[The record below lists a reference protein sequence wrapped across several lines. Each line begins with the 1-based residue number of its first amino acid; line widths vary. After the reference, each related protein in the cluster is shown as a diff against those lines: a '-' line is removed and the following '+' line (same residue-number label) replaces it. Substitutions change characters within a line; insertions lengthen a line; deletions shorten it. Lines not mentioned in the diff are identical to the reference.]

1 MLERLRELILH
12 RELLFNMIVKE
23 LKVKYKR
30 SVLGF
35 LWSFMNPLIMLAVFS
50 LVFSILARNPMNW
63 FVVYLMAGLFPWLFF
78 VNSITQSVGSVV
90 GNPGLVKKVYFPR
103 EVLTLGAVGA
113 NIFHFVMQ
121 MLILLI
127 FLLIIGWHFSIYILY
142 LPLVMLLEIVFATGL
157 SLFVAA
163 ANVYLRD
170 IQHFTDVATMAWF
183 WLTPIVYVIGT
194 VMRFGGW
201 FKVYLLNQMTN
212 INELY
217 VYIIYN
223 PKHYAPLS
231 YVGGPKISGK
241 FPGVLRLWSLFKQP
255 PVVYLS
261 FWGILGTIVGSVA
274 LLILGYYYFTVKE
287 RGFAE
292 QI

>member
-1 MLERLRELILH
+1 MIERLKDLWLH
-12 RELLFNMIVKE
+12 RELLFNMTRKE

-35 LWSFMNPLIMLAVFS
+35 LWSFMTPLIMLAVFG
-50 LVFSILARNPMNW
+50 LVFSILARTSMNW
-63 FVVYLMAGLFPWLFF
+63 FVVYLMSGLFPWLFF
-78 VNSITQSVGSVV
+78 SNSLMGSVGSVV

-103 EVLTLGAVGA
+103 EVLTLGAIGA

-121 MLILLI
+121 MLILLV
-127 FLLIIGWHFSIYILY
+127 FLVIIGWHFSINILY
-142 LPLVMLLEIVFATGL
+142 LPLVMLLEIVFTTGL
-157 SLFVAA
+157 SLFIAA

-170 IQHFTDVATMAWF
+170 IQHFTEVATMAWF

-194 VMRFGGW
+194 VMGVLGGW
-201 FKVYLLNQMTN
+201 FKVYLLNPMTN
-212 INELY
+212 ISELY
-217 VYIIYN
+217 VYVIYN
-223 PKHYAPLS
+223 PRYYAPLS
-231 YVGGPKISGK
+231 YVSGPK
-241 FPGVLRLWSLFKQP
+241 KQP

-261 FWGILGTIVGSVA
+261 FWGILGTIIGSVA
-274 LLILGYYYFTVKE
+274 LLIFGYWYFTVKE

>member
-1 MLERLRELILH
+1 MIERLKDLWLH
-12 RELLFNMIVKE
+12 RELLFNMTRKE

-35 LWSFMNPLIMLAVFS
+35 LWSFMTPLIMLAVFG
-50 LVFSILARNPMNW
+50 LVFSILARTSMNW
-63 FVVYLMAGLFPWLFF
+63 FVVYLMSGLFPWLFF
-78 VNSITQSVGSVV
+78 SNSLMGSVGSVV

-103 EVLTLGAVGA
+103 EVLTLGAIGA

-121 MLILLI
+121 MLILLV
-127 FLLIIGWHFSIYILY
+127 FLVIIGWHFSINILY
-142 LPLVMLLEIVFATGL
+142 LPLVMLLEIVFTTGL
-157 SLFVAA
+157 SLFIAA

-170 IQHFTDVATMAWF
+170 IQHFTEVATMAWF

-194 VMRFGGW
+194 VMGVLGGW
-201 FKVYLLNQMTN
+201 FKLYLLNPMTN
-212 INELY
+212 ISELY
-217 VYIIYN
+217 VYVIYN
-223 PKHYAPLS
+223 PRYYAPLS
-231 YVGGPKISGK
+231 YVSGPK
-241 FPGVLRLWSLFKQP
+241 KQP

-261 FWGILGTIVGSVA
+261 FWGILGTIIGSVA
-274 LLILGYYYFTVKE
+274 LLIFGYWYFTVKE

>member
-1 MLERLRELILH
+1 MIDRLKDLWLH
-12 RELLFNMIVKE
+12 RELLFNMTRKE

-35 LWSFMNPLIMLAVFS
+35 VWSFVTPLIMLAVFS
-50 LVFSILARNPMNW
+50 LVFSILSPNKYISW
-63 FVVYLMAGLFPWLFF
+63 FL
-78 VNSITQSVGSVV
+78 VNSLMQSVGSVV

-103 EVLTLGAVGA
+103 EVLPLGAIGA

-121 MLILLI
+121 MLILLV
-127 FLLIIGWHFSIYILY
+127 FLLVIGWHFSIYILY

-157 SLFVAA
+157 SLFLAA

-170 IQHFTDVATMAWF
+170 VQHFTEVATMAWF
-183 WLTPIVYVIGT
+183 WLCPIVYT
-194 VMRFGGW
+194 VGRVQDVLKGG
-201 FKVYLLNQMTN
+201 FKLYLLNPMTN
-212 INELY
+212 IVEMY
-217 VYIIYN
+217 QYIIYN
-223 PKHYAPLS
+223 PRVYAHAS
-231 YVGGPKISGK
+231 YARVNQ
-241 FPGVLRLWSLFKQP
+241 QP

-261 FWGILGTIVGSVA
+261 FWAITGTIILSI
-274 LLILGYYYFTVKE
+274 LLLVFGFLYFTRKE

>member
-1 MLERLRELILH
+1 MIERLKDLWLH
-12 RELLFNMIVKE
+12 RELLFNMTRKE

-35 LWSFMNPLIMLAVFS
+35 LWSFMTPLIMLAVFG
-50 LVFSILARNPMNW
+50 LVFSILARTSMNW
-63 FVVYLMAGLFPWLFF
+63 FVVYLMSGLFPWLFF
-78 VNSITQSVGSVV
+78 SNSLMGSVGSVV

-103 EVLTLGAVGA
+103 EVLTLGAIGA

-121 MLILLI
+121 MLILLV
-127 FLLIIGWHFSIYILY
+127 FLVIIGWHFSINILY
-142 LPLVMLLEIVFATGL
+142 LPLVMLLEIVFTTGL
-157 SLFVAA
+157 SLFIAA

-170 IQHFTDVATMAWF
+170 IQHFTEVATMAWF

-194 VMRFGGW
+194 VMGVLGGW
-201 FKVYLLNQMTN
+201 FKLYLLNPMTN
-212 INELY
+212 ISELY
-217 VYIIYN
+217 VYVIYN
-223 PKHYAPLS
+223 PRYYAPLS
-231 YVGGPKISGK
+231 YVSGPK
-241 FPGVLRLWSLFKQP
+241 KQP

-274 LLILGYYYFTVKE
+274 LLIFGYYYFTVKE

>member
-1 MLERLRELILH
+1 MIERLKDLWLH
-12 RELLFNMIVKE
+12 RELLFNMTRKE

-35 LWSFMNPLIMLAVFS
+35 LWSFMTPLIMLAVFG
-50 LVFSILARNPMNW
+50 LVFSILARTSMNW
-63 FVVYLMAGLFPWLFF
+63 FVVYLMSGLFPWLFF
-78 VNSITQSVGSVV
+78 SNSLMGSVGSVV

-103 EVLTLGAVGA
+103 EVLTLGAIGA

-121 MLILLI
+121 MLILLV
-127 FLLIIGWHFSIYILY
+127 FLVIIGWHFSINILY
-142 LPLVMLLEIVFATGL
+142 LPLVMLLEIVFTTGL
-157 SLFVAA
+157 SLFIAA

-170 IQHFTDVATMAWF
+170 IQHFTEVATMAWF

-194 VMRFGGW
+194 VMGVLGGW
-201 FKVYLLNQMTN
+201 FKLYLLNPMTN
-212 INELY
+212 ISELY
-217 VYIIYN
+217 VYVIYN
-223 PKHYAPLS
+223 PRYYAPLS
-231 YVGGPKISGK
+231 YVSGPK
-241 FPGVLRLWSLFKQP
+241 KQP

>member
-1 MLERLRELILH
+1 MIERLKDLWLH
-12 RELLFNMIVKE
+12 RELLFNMTRKE

-35 LWSFMNPLIMLAVFS
+35 LWSFVTPLIMLAVFS
-50 LVFSILARNPMNW
+50 LVFSILAKNSMNW

-78 VNSITQSVGSVV
+78 VNSLMQSVGSVV

-103 EVLTLGAVGA
+103 EVLPLGAIGA
-113 NIFHFVMQ
+113 NIFHFIMQ
-121 MLILLI
+121 MLILLV
-127 FLLIIGWHFSIYILY
+127 FLIVISWHFSIYILL
-142 LPLVMLLEIVFATGL
+142 LPLVMLLEIILVTGFALFL
-157 SLFVAA
+157 SA

-170 IQHFTDVATMAWF
+170 VQHFTEVATMAWF

-194 VMRFGGW
+194 VMGKLGGA
-201 FKVYLLNQMTN
+201 FKLYLANPMTN
-212 INELY
+212 IVELY
-217 VYIIYN
+217 QFIVYN
-223 PKHYAPLS
+223 PQFYAPAS
-231 YVGGPKISGK
+231 YVAGPKGA
-241 FPGVLRLWSLFKQP
+241 FGPTQP

-261 FWGILGTIVGSVA
+261 FWGITGTIAFSI
-274 LLILGYYYFTVKE
+274 LLLVFGFMYFTLKE